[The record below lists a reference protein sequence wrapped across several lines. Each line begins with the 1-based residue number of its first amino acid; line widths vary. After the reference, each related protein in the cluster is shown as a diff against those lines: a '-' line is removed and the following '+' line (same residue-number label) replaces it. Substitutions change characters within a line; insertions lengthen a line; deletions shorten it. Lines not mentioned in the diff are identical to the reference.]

1 MHGPDATA
9 ADTGRIARPGAAS
22 DGRWLAVA
30 LLLIYYVIL
39 GATGPAAE
47 MSGRW
52 RRAGVYAH
60 PTSFV
65 DLQVFPAARAT
76 VAAGGE
82 LYGPSATDPLKRP
95 YNYPRVWL
103 TFMRFPAGDDWLC
116 AIGCTL
122 ALAAVVAVVAVW
134 GRLSLGEGFVGGLLL
149 CSPAFQL
156 GIERGNTDLA
166 MLVLVAAGVW
176 LAADD
181 RHRRT
186 VAALWWTAAVLKL
199 YPVVA
204 LAAWF
209 GGSGRAWLRRV
220 WLPLGLFAVYLA
232 LTWPDLRPVLR
243 NTGGGW
249 VQSYGSAV
257 LVGAMEQVQSFYG
270 VNGMGDFPWAG
281 LSRWLAV
288 AGTGWMLVRG
298 WGRAPGRPSAAPA
311 TAAARRAL
319 LGFRVGALVYV
330 ATFLAGSSFDYRQ
343 CFLLLALPQLFAWRR
358 EGDRLAAVVLVA
370 LLLSLGVN
378 YLLAG
383 WPGIFLNETAGW
395 LLLFALSSLLAGTWR
410 RAASAQS

>member
-1 MHGPDATA
+1 MQGPDAGA
-9 ADTGRIARPGAAS
+9 ADSGRTARPGAAP
-22 DGRWLAVA
+22 DGRWLAAA
-30 LLLIYYVIL
+30 LLLLYYVVL

-47 MSGRW
+47 RGERW

-60 PTSFV
+60 PRSFI
-65 DLQVFPAARAT
+65 DLQVFPAAHAT

-103 TFMRFPAGDDWLC
+103 TFMRFPVSDDWLR

-122 ALAAVVAVVAVW
+122 AAAAVAAVLAVW
-134 GRLSLGEGFVGGLLL
+134 GRLSVGEGLMGGLLL

-176 LAADD
+176 LASDD
-181 RHRRT
+181 RHRRPA
-186 VAALWWTAAVLKL
+186 VALWWTAAVLKL

-209 GGSGRAWLRRV
+209 GGSWREWLRRV

-232 LTWPDLRPVLR
+232 LTWRDLPPVLR

-257 LVGAMEQVQSFYG
+257 FVGAMEQVQSFYG
-270 VNGMGDFPWAG
+270 VNWMGDFPWAG
-281 LSRWLAV
+281 LSRWLAI

-298 WGRAPGRPSAAPA
+298 RGRASGRPIAEPAAV
-311 TAAARRAL
+311 AARRAQ

-358 EGDRLAAVVLVA
+358 EGDRLAAVTLIA
-370 LLLSLGVN
+370 LLLSLGLN

-383 WPGIFLNETAGW
+383 WPGFFLNETAGW
-395 LLLFALSSLLAGTWR
+395 LLLFTLSALLAGTWR